1 LLTAAKL
8 SDILVGAYDPQRRSE
23 PMNDDVKLTLYMS
36 PEMKEKIFAMA
47 KSTRPKLTASAL
59 GVYLLELGLE
69 KYQEE
74 TRNEHE
80 GPGREGVT

>member
-1 LLTAAKL
+1 
-8 SDILVGAYDPQRRSE
+8 
-23 PMNDDVKLTLYMS
+23 MS